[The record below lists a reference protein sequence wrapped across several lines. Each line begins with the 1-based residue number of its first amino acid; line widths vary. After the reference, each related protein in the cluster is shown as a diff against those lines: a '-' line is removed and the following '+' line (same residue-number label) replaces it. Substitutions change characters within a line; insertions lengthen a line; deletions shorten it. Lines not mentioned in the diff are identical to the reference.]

1 METKKVEVKRIGSD
15 KHNIY
20 TFNNM
25 KIALSA
31 FDTKRWICD
40 NGIETFAFGHYK
52 TKDCTDNMYIK

>member
-1 METKKVEVKRIGSD
+1 MKVEVKRIGSD

-52 TKDCTDNMYIK
+52 TKDCTDNMYLK

>member
-1 METKKVEVKRIGSD
+1 MKVEIKRIGSD

-52 TKDCTDNMYIK
+52 TKDCTDN

>member
-1 METKKVEVKRIGSD
+1 MKVEVKRIGSD

-25 KIALSA
+25 KIALST
-31 FDTKRWICD
+31 FDTKRLICD

-52 TKDCTDNMYIK
+52 TKDCTNNMHIK